1 MGVGLQKT
9 NRHRERE
16 RERERCHL
24 QKLGR
29 TRRQEQIQGENRQQR
44 MQHTSTHPQKNMKVP
59 PPNCTIELNKVLE
72 MMEKQLS

>member
-9 NRHRERE
+9 NTERERE

-29 TRRQEQIQGENRQQR
+29 TRMQEQGENRQQR
-44 MQHTSTHPQKNMKVP
+44 MQYTSTHPQKNMKVP
-59 PPNCTIELNKVLE
+59 PPNCTIEQNKVLE